1 MDQKQLQA
9 LVEQVSLSAF
19 GKPFRHTASFNPR
32 LRTVGGRYVLQT
44 HNIELNKKHYDRF
57 GEEELIAIIKH
68 ELCHYHLHLEG
79 KGYRHRDRDF
89 RELLAK
95 VGAPRYCRPLEQ
107 KAKTAKVIHIYIC
120 TSCGLAYKR
129 KKRINTDRYVCG
141 RCRGRLELVQSARS

>member
-1 MDQKQLQA
+1 MEQKQLQA
-9 LVEQVSLSAF
+9 LVEQISINTF
-19 GKPFRHTASFNPR
+19 GRPFRHTAIFNPW
-32 LRTVGGRYVLQT
+32 LRTIGGRYVLQT
-44 HNIELNKKHYDRF
+44 HNIELNKKHYDMF

-89 RELLAK
+89 RELLKK

-107 KAKTAKVIHIYIC
+107 KTKTQKAVHTYMC
-120 TSCGLAYKR
+120 TACGLVYKR

-141 RCRGRLELVQSARS
+141 RCSGRLKPASD